1 MNTQH
6 EISRLLRITALAVS
20 FLGVTGLAS
29 ANASNHGADVQL
41 SKIVNYSD
49 LNLSNPTGISR
60 LYSRLQSASRDVC
73 APLDERG
80 SQIKFQACQKDAM
93 QKAVADIS
101 VPALTSYYNAKVGL
115 PPTRVASA
123 D

>member
-6 EISRLLRITALAVS
+6 KISRFLRVTALAVS

-29 ANASNHGADVQL
+29 ANGYSGAGTQL
-41 SKIVNYSD
+41 SQIVNFSD
-49 LNLSNPTGISR
+49 LNLNNPAGIAR
-60 LYSRLQSASRDVC
+60 LYSRLKSASQDVC
-73 APLDERG
+73 KPLDERG
-80 SQIKFQACQKDAM
+80 SQIKFHACQKDAM
-93 QKAVADIS
+93 QKAVSDIG
-101 VPALTSYYNAKVGL
+101 VAALTAYYDAKVGI